1 MSGGTWVGM
10 GAGQGQVPGLPWL
23 AARRPAKPLR
33 VTRPLPAA
41 VAASLDAGPTVTGSA
56 LPRALA
62 AALAELLRRHAA
74 ESPVP
79 LLVQGRDSRVMPLF
93 VAVDADMTLTGA
105 ASAVGD
111 AESGAVPRS
120 LDGDEPALTVA
131 IVQASA
137 RTALALT
144 ARGLSRDTLGTLAAR
159 LVALLAAA
167 VASPRTSLGAI
178 DLVTAAE
185 RTKLL
190 GAWAGRRV
198 RYPQR
203 DSIAALLRA
212 TAAKR
217 PGAVAVADAS
227 HRLTYAELVA
237 QAVRLR
243 QALVAAGVRA
253 NARVGL
259 LVERSAAQTVA
270 LAGVLEAG
278 AVAVPLDAAQPL
290 ARLQR
295 MREIAALEAIVCVA
309 GTREQAAAIAGRG
322 KGAPRVV
329 ALAPLDEAIDGRRPV
344 PALLAAAR
352 AGGARP
358 AYVLFTSG
366 STGEPKGVEC
376 PHRAVVRLV
385 VGNRLTRVRAA
396 DRVLG
401 HTPFTFDVNLFET
414 WGALLNGASLAHA
427 PAGLL
432 SLADLGA
439 FLAAQRITVSCMT
452 PGIFREMAQ
461 GHLARLATL
470 RLLLVA
476 GEAMPPRDAVRT
488 AKRFPRLLVVNG
500 YGPTENNYTTEYRVR
515 ARDAEDA
522 PVPIGTP
529 IDNTTVY
536 VLDAAQR
543 LVPPGMVGELCTG
556 GDGLALGYVGR
567 PDLTD
572 ERFVTVRLP
581 NGKRERVYRTGDL
594 ARHRADGVLEFLGR
608 ADAQVK
614 LRGNRVELE
623 EVERTL
629 ASATGVRAAAVVVIG
644 EGASARLRAALV
656 VAPRARAEA
665 AIAAAKR
672 VAAERLPAYM
682 VPAEFLVLE
691 RLPLTAHE
699 KVDRR
704 AIAALASGAG
714 LEASPGDGPRTVARA
729 DDRAA
734 SPARVRALESALAAI
749 WTDLLGAPVS
759 DHHAAFFDVGGT
771 SLLAL
776 RLAEAIR
783 VRLGVE
789 LPIVRVFEF
798 PTIAR
803 LAAHLAERESGRAGA
818 APATAAAAT
827 SAAPHVPL
835 HDAPHDARDHRIAV
849 VGMAGRFP
857 GAASPEALWTLLR
870 EERDGVRHFARD
882 EIDAAVADR
891 FAPHYSPARGVLDGV
906 EEFDAEFFGMNPRLA
921 EITDPQQRL
930 LLEAAWDA
938 FEDAGIVPG
947 DGERLTGVYTGVS
960 HNAYAAHNLRSHP
973 ELVEALGDAAVLFQ
987 NDKDYSALHIAHRL
1001 DLHGPAMAVQTSS
1014 STSLTAIAMAVQ
1026 ALRTGQCDR
1035 ALAGGAA
1042 VAVPVESGHAHVEGG
1057 MFSRDGRTRTFDA
1070 DASGTVFSDGV
1081 AMVLLMR
1088 LADAEREGRRI
1099 LGVIHGVGVTNDGAG
1114 RASFSAPTVQGQE
1127 RCIARAFADAGWRAD
1142 TVSYVE
1148 AHGTGTPLGDPIEVE
1163 ALTRAFART
1172 TDRRR
1177 FCWIGSVK
1185 SNIGHLTAAAGAASV
1200 IKVLLAM
1207 RHGFIPRTLHVE
1219 TPNPAIDFARS
1230 PFLVARDGIAWETEG
1245 APRRAGVSSFGVGGT
1260 NVHLLLEE
1268 YRAPAAAPGAKSA
1281 SRATGRAVAPASPRL
1296 LFVSARTPGALR
1308 GRARDLAAA
1317 LRAAPDVPLDAVAAE
1332 LRDGR
1337 RAFER
1342 RAVVVAATR
1351 DEAIE
1356 ALGALA
1362 AQQET
1367 APRVTSRDAI
1377 LLFPGQGTQTA
1388 GAGKALHATDAA
1400 LREAI
1405 ERCIAAAGRVRGKSL
1420 RHWLFASDAATV
1432 EQLRATD
1439 IAQPVLFALE
1449 YALGHRL
1456 IAAGLRPTAMV
1467 GHSIG
1472 EFAAA
1477 ALAGVMSPDDAMR
1490 AVAARGRLM
1499 AEMAPGAMLAVRLP
1513 AEQLRPRLGAEV
1525 VIAAINAPRLCVV
1538 AGPDAAIATL
1548 EVALMVDD
1556 IGCRRLQTS
1565 HAFHSPSMD
1574 DAARA
1579 FEAVMRSVPLHPP
1592 TIPFASCVTG
1602 APITAAEATDPS
1614 YWGRQLREPVRFAD
1628 GLAALA
1634 GDRSVVLI
1642 EAGPRESL
1650 TALGLQILGS
1660 HAVGAALLPARDA
1673 TTEHRDFLSSI
1684 GTLWRSGVDGL
1695 TWHAFDGLLT
1705 SSHAHLPGYP
1715 YERRRLWVEP
1725 ARSEGDRTHRHT
1737 GARDLRGLLQDQ
1749 LHLIHDQLG
1758 VLRSVT
1764 ADPSATGA
1772 MG

>member
-1 MSGGTWVGM
+1 LSGGTWVGM
-10 GAGQGQVPGLPWL
+10 GAGQGQVPGLSWL
-23 AARRPAKPLR
+23 AARGPAAPLR

-41 VAASLDAGPTVTGSA
+41 VAAALAAGASVDGTA
-56 LPRALA
+56 LPRALVA
-62 AALAELLRRHAA
+62 AFADLLRRHAA
-74 ESPVP
+74 ESPVA
-79 LLVQGRDSRVMPLF
+79 LLVEGRDSRVMPLF
-93 VAVDADMTLTGA
+93 VAVDADMTLA
-105 ASAVGD
+105 RAESAVRA
-111 AESGAVPRS
+111 AESGAVARS
-120 LDGDEPALTVA
+120 LGGDEPALAVTIA
-131 IVQASA
+131 RTSA
-137 RTALALT
+137 RATLTLT
-144 ARGLSRDTLGTLAAR
+144 ARGLSRDTLATLASR
-159 LVALLAAA
+159 LVALLADA
-167 VASPRTSLGAI
+167 VASPRTALGTI
-178 DLVTAAE
+178 DLVTPAE
-185 RTKLL
+185 RAKLL

-237 QAVRLR
+237 HAVRLR
-243 QALVAAGVRA
+243 QALVAEGVRPG
-253 NARVGL
+253 ARVGV
-259 LVERSAAQTVA
+259 LVDRSVAQTVA
-270 LAGVLEAG
+270 LAGVFEAG
-278 AVAVPLDAAQPL
+278 AVAVPLDASQPV

-309 GTREQAAAIAGRG
+309 STREQAAAIAGRG

-329 ALAPLDEAIDGRRPV
+329 VLAPLDEAVDARRPV

-352 AGGARP
+352 AGAARP

-414 WGALLNGASLAHA
+414 WGALLNGASLVHA

-452 PGIFREMAQ
+452 PGIFRELAQ
-461 GHLARLATL
+461 GHLARFATL

-536 VLDAAQR
+536 LLDAAQR

-567 PDLTD
+567 TDLTA

-581 NGKRERVYRTGDL
+581 NGRRERVYRTGDL

-629 ASATGVRAAAVVVIG
+629 ASATGVRAAAVVVVG

-672 VAAERLPAYM
+672 VAADRLPAYM

-704 AIAALASGAG
+704 AIAAMGSGVTH
-714 LEASPGDGPRTVARA
+714 EASDRDGPRTVARA

-734 SPARVRALESALAAI
+734 PPARVRALESALAAI
-749 WTDLLGAPVS
+749 WADLLGAPVS

-803 LAAHLAERESGRAGA
+803 LAAHLAEREAGRGAASGA
-818 APATAAAAT
+818 APATAADAT
-827 SAAPHVPL
+827 SAAL
-835 HDAPHDARDHRIAV
+835 HDATHGAPHGARDHRIAV
-849 VGMAGRFP
+849 VGMSGRFP
-857 GAASPEALWTLLR
+857 GAASPDALWTLLR
-870 EERDGVRHFARD
+870 EERDGVRHLARD

-1148 AHGTGTPLGDPIEVE
+1148 AHGTGTPLGDPIEIE
-1163 ALTRAFART
+1163 ALSRAFART

-1219 TPNPAIDFARS
+1219 APNPAIDFARS

-1260 NVHLLLEE
+1260 NVHLLFEE
-1268 YRAPAAAPGAKSA
+1268 YRAPEPKVASGAKG
-1281 SRATGRAVAPASPRL
+1281 RATAPDSPRL

-1308 GRARDLAAA
+1308 ARARDLAAA
-1317 LRAAPDVPLDAVAAE
+1317 LRAAPDVTVDAVANE

-1351 DEAIE
+1351 EEAIE
-1356 ALGALA
+1356 AFDALA
-1362 AQQET
+1362 AQDE
-1367 APRVTSRDAI
+1367 APPRVTSRDAI

-1388 GAGKALHATDAA
+1388 GAGKTLHATDAA
-1400 LREAI
+1400 FREAI
-1405 ERCIAAAGRVRGKSL
+1405 DRCIAAAGRVRGKSL
-1420 RHWLFASDAATV
+1420 RHWLFADDAATA

-1490 AVAARGRLM
+1490 AVVARGRLM
-1499 AEMAPGAMLAVRLP
+1499 AAMAPGAMLAVRLP
-1513 AEQLRPRLGAEV
+1513 AEQLRPRLGADV

-1574 DAARA
+1574 EAARE
-1579 FEAVMRSVPLHPP
+1579 FEAVMRSVPLHAP

-1602 APITAAEATDPS
+1602 APITAAEATDPA
-1614 YWGRQLREPVRFAD
+1614 YWGRQLREPVRFAE

-1634 GDRSVVLI
+1634 GERSVVLI

-1650 TALGLQILGS
+1650 TALGLQILGGK
-1660 HAVGAALLPARDA
+1660 AVGAALLPARDA
-1673 TTEHRDFLSSI
+1673 TTEQRDFLSSI
-1684 GTLWRSGVDGL
+1684 GALWRSGLDGL
-1695 TWHAFDGLLT
+1695 TWGAFDGLLT
-1705 SSHAHLPGYP
+1705 SSHARLPGYP

-1725 ARSEGDRTHRHT
+1725 ARSAGDRTHQRG

-1764 ADPSATGA
+1764 TDPSAAGA
-1772 MG
+1772 ME